1 MELGLRDRGVLVTGG
16 SMGIGKATALALASE
31 GAHVAIC
38 ARGNTFLESVAAKIS
53 AETERTILP
62 IVADLNKEED
72 AQPFVRKAVDHFGR
86 LDILVNCAGSSPG
99 GTLQSLEEEQWM
111 ESLNLKWATS
121 ALPNPLWDT

>member
-1 MELGLRDRGVLVTGG
+1 
-16 SMGIGKATALALASE
+16 MGIGKATALALALARE

-38 ARGNTFLESVAAKIS
+38 ARDKTFLESVAAKIA

-72 AQPFVRKAVDHFGR
+72 AQRFVREAVDHFGR

-121 ALPNPLWDT
+121 ALPNALWDT

>member
-16 SMGIGKATALALASE
+16 SMGIGKATAPSE

-62 IVADLNKEED
+62 IVADLN
-72 AQPFVRKAVDHFGR
+72 
-86 LDILVNCAGSSPG
+86 
-99 GTLQSLEEEQWM
+99 
-111 ESLNLKWATS
+111 
-121 ALPNPLWDT
+121 